1 MEKESLRKMS
11 EIEGRSFSNSIIQCY
26 FLCVFTQVHLHC
38 LKNVNDFT
46 PRGIM
51 QWDLCYWSLDFHHSV
66 QCSALT
72 SDMGSVVWAVTV
84 LVFVWS
90 KFTPF
95 VWASHCSEADN
106 KPLSMLWQSKPIKQ
120 VAVIDLVVSL
130 FLQLTQDLC
139 KPQLSVTVLWLFQLW
154 CTECTHVYTWVHC
167 FKRVCILCL
176 MILDAAH
183 LARMKARADAEFYT
197 AVKLAEANKVP

>member
-1 MEKESLRKMS
+1 MS

-51 QWDLCYWSLDFHHSV
+51 QWDLCYWFLDFHHSV

-90 KFTPF
+90 KFTLLCEQATALKLTISP
-95 VWASHCSEADN
+95 CQ
-106 KPLSMLWQSKPIKQ
+106 SMLWQSKPIKQ

-130 FLQLTQDLC
+130 FFQLTQDLC
-139 KPQLSVTVLWLFQLW
+139 KPQLSVTVLWLFLLW
-154 CTECTHVYTWVHC
+154 CTECTHVYRWVHC
-167 FKRVCILCL
+167 FQHVCILC
-176 MILDAAH
+176 
-183 LARMKARADAEFYT
+183 F
-197 AVKLAEANKVP
+197 